1 MRIKYLVVFFI
12 ITLAANKTYGSGKN
26 DKVVNIVL
34 LGGQSNMEGAGN
46 YNDLS
51 DELKERLNAIKDRV
65 QLVNDGKP
73 AEPLNYYY
81 SEYQKNR
88 RGFGECF
95 GPELFIGLILAENS
109 PDEEFL
115 FIKRA
120 QGGTSLYG
128 AWNPEW
134 SAEKSKEV
142 ETGTFKQE
150 MKIYNEHIIQINKVI
165 DQLTKEGKR
174 IKIIGMCWMQ
184 GENDASKEVSARAY
198 EVNLKKLIT
207 AYRKEFKIEKMPFI
221 IGQINSRYGKF
232 ADGPKIVRQAMVNI
246 ANNVE
251 NCDIIKTSTDTK
263 WIDFPKHTDNVH
275 YNAIGQL
282 RLGTAFGMK
291 LLEFVK

>member
-1 MRIKYLVVFFI
+1 MKIKYIIVFFV
-12 ITLAANKTYGSGKN
+12 LAFVVNYSYSSNKN

-46 YNDLS
+46 YNELT
-51 DELKERLNAIKDRV
+51 DELKQRLNAIKDRV
-65 QLVNDGKP
+65 QLINDGKP
-73 AEPLNYYY
+73 AAPLNYYF
-81 SEYQKNR
+81 SEYQKTR

-95 GPELFIGLILAENS
+95 GPELFIGLILAENN

-150 MKIYNEHIIQINKVI
+150 MKIYSEHIAQINKTI
-165 DQLTKEGKR
+165 DQLKKEDRKFR
-174 IKIIGMCWMQ
+174 IIGMCWMQ
-184 GENDASKEVSARAY
+184 GENDASKEVSARSY
-198 EVNLKKLIT
+198 EENLKKLVA
-207 AYRKEFKIEKMPFI
+207 AYRNEFKIESMPFV

-232 ADGPKIVRQAMVNI
+232 ADGPKIVRQAMENV
-246 ANNVE
+246 AKNVE
-251 NCDIIKTSTDTK
+251 NCAIIKTSTDTT
-263 WIDFPKHTDNVH
+263 WTDFPKHTDNVH